1 MIASISFQVS
11 ILVLEAT
18 RYFALLAQKLF
29 HEKKSILSSHCASKK
44 HASGKEMIKKSK
56 LREHTSTEPLSR
68 EKSHQ
73 DRTLLLTERA
83 YRQEVMEEFLKS
95 RIPIGKIY
103 RPRPLLEKMAI
114 DLPVASVSGST

>member
-1 MIASISFQVS
+1 
-11 ILVLEAT
+11 
-18 RYFALLAQKLF
+18 
-29 HEKKSILSSHCASKK
+29 
-44 HASGKEMIKKSK
+44 MIKKSK
-56 LREHTSTEPLSR
+56 LREHTSTEALSR

-73 DRTLLLTERA
+73 DSTLLLTERA

>member
-44 HASGKEMIKKSK
+44 HASVKEMIKKSK
-56 LREHTSTEPLSR
+56 LREHTSTEALSR
-68 EKSHQ
+68 VI
-73 DRTLLLTERA
+73 TERA